1 MTRLLTLTVLLLAAT
16 ATQASDYRESCKRK
30 AVGMSGSER
39 SDIVA
44 ECIRRKASTTTEPP
58 TLARMSQCN
67 REAGD
72 MTGENRV
79 RFVNTCL
86 ERHD

>member
-1 MTRLLTLTVLLLAAT
+1 MTRLLTLAVLLLAAT
-16 ATQASDYRESCKRK
+16 TAQASDYRDSCKRK
-30 AVGMSGSER
+30 AVGVSGSER
-39 SDIVA
+39 SDIVSS
-44 ECIRRKASTTTEPP
+44 CIRSQAATNTMPP
-58 TLARMSQCN
+58 MLARMSQCN
-67 REAGD
+67 REAGE